1 MISKEKHSNEMGW
14 SVSIPLPSEIC
25 QYIDK
30 QINKYDIF
38 DDA

>member
-1 MISKEKHSNEMGW
+1 MIIKEKLSIEMGW
-14 SVSIPLPSEIC
+14 SVSIRLPTEIC
-25 QYIDK
+25 QYIDR